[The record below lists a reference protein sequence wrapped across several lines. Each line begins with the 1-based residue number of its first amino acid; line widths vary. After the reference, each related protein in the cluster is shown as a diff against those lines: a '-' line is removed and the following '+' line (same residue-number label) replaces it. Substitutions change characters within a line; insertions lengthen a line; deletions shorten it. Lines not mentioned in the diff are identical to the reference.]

1 MANFSASISEY
12 ARKTKQGIDDAVKDV
27 INTLH
32 AEVDRRSPVGNPSLW
47 KGPAYKG
54 YVGGHFRANNQ
65 YKFGSVPEGEIP
77 GVDPSGANSTAA
89 ARAAI
94 ASAPV
99 VGVHYIANNV
109 PYARALEEGHSQ
121 VQAPQGVY
129 GLTVRSVAN
138 NLKSFGFKE

>member
-12 ARKTKQGIDDAVKDV
+12 AQRTKLGIDAAVKEV
-27 INTLH
+27 VTELH

-47 KGPAYKG
+47 KGSAPFG

-65 YKFGSVPEGEIP
+65 YKFGSVPESEIP
-77 GVDPSGANSTAA
+77 GVDASGANSTAA
-89 ARAAI
+89 ARSLIAA
-94 ASAPV
+94 APV

-129 GLTVRSVAN
+129 RLALQSVAN
-138 NLKSFGFKE
+138 KLKSFGFKE